1 MYKSPIVLNYA
12 DPIIEEVKKG
22 TDEYCLRAILGCGVE
37 VDKDELIKA
46 LKYDRDQYERGY
58 HDGAMAGR
66 MEALAENEK
75 NNILLCEIKK
85 IMFTLLLIPED
96 GKARPI
102 KNTSKKECYNALF
115 KIQELL
121 HTREIDMF
129 GLCRD
134 EHEEC

>member
-46 LKYDRDQYERGY
+46 LKYDREQYEKGF
-58 HDGAMAGR
+58 HDGVMTGR
-66 MEALAENEK
+66 METLAENEK

-85 IMFTLLLIPED
+85 IMFTVLLKPEN
-96 GKARPI
+96 GTARPI
-102 KNTSKKECYNALF
+102 KNTSKKECYNALY

-129 GLCRD
+129 GLCCNKQ
-134 EHEEC
+134 EEI